1 MGVNSSSISELS
13 TNESLKILA
22 GTKVITEDDPFWNK
36 LLSFKFLPPQTIADA
51 RLLEEATNSI
61 CKHLTNN
68 NPHTGNFCSLVKVFL
83 RRADEL
89 KTSTQCNDYLFTW
102 QTYNAL
108 FIIRSVCK
116 YMLENISEG
125 RIKQQFSVAVPKEGA
140 TRPNG
145 ESQCLL
151 EEFLNAVIK
160 ILIEVPVLD
169 FTYMLHL
176 EGITLLLVMLSL
188 QMFIP
193 RVSHESIIYQ
203 LLMTSSCS
211 KDAHIL
217 IKTLLDHFIEQK
229 LCPDSPFGTDQS
241 GGGFLSGVTS
251 AVASGLWTVMTL
263 GYGAPAAQEESK
275 PLLANQSLLLLLVLG
290 NHDAHHGVQ
299 NPYRHALCTFSNS
312 QDGGAANSLTG
323 HLPPFKLNFSNLY
336 EAFCRRFDSDQTTL
350 LFYLLLHRNSNFRQC
365 VLSKTNIDNLVLPL
379 LKILY
384 NAPES
389 NSHHIYMALIVLL
402 ILSEDDAFNKSIHE
416 VSVKTVPWYTERAIS
431 ETTLGGLIVLVV
443 IRTIQYNMTRM
454 RDKYLHTNCLAAL
467 ANMSSQFHSLHP
479 YVTQRIVSL
488 FELLSKKH
496 GKIIEQL
503 SNGSSTVA
511 TSHMDE
517 QDYMADLAVLEE
529 VLRMVLEIINSCL
542 TNTIHHN
549 PNLVYTLLYKKHL
562 FMSFKT
568 NSKFQDIIQNIDT
581 VLSYFSARLDQQSDG
596 KNMSVDEV
604 LDIIR
609 QGMMLW
615 NKESLRK
622 FPDLKFKYVE
632 EEEPEEF
639 FLPYVWSLVYHSSNL
654 YWDADRIELFNLNSQ

>member
-1 MGVNSSSISELS
+1 MGVNSSSIGELS
-13 TNESLKILA
+13 SNESLKTLA
-22 GTKVITEDDPFWNK
+22 GSKIITEDDPFWNQ
-36 LLSFKFLPPQTIADA
+36 LLSFKFLPPQTCSDA
-51 RLLEEATNSI
+51 RLLEEATSSI
-61 CKHLTNN
+61 CKQLVNN
-68 NPHTGNFCSLVKVFL
+68 NLQTGNFCALVKVFL
-83 RRADEL
+83 RRANEL
-89 KTSTQCNDYLFTW
+89 KTSTQCNDFLFTW

-108 FIIRSVCK
+108 FIIRCVCK

-125 RIKQQFSVAVPKEGA
+125 RIKQQFSVVQQEGA
-140 TRPNG
+140 ARPDGKSNYV
-145 ESQCLL
+145 L
-151 EEFLNAVIK
+151 EDFLNAVVK

-176 EGITLLLVMLSL
+176 EGVTLLLIMLSV

-193 RVSHESIIYQ
+193 RVSHESIIFQ
-203 LLMTSSCS
+203 LLMSSSCS
-211 KDAHIL
+211 KDAHVL

-229 LCPDSPFGTDQS
+229 LCPEAPFGSGQS
-241 GGGFLSGVTS
+241 GGSFLYGVTS
-251 AVASGLWTVMTL
+251 AVATGLWTVMTL
-263 GYGAPAAQEESK
+263 GYGAPAVQEESK

-290 NHDAHHGVQ
+290 NHDVHRGAQ
-299 NPYRHALCTFSNS
+299 NPYRQALCTFSNS
-312 QDGGAANSLTG
+312 QDGGSANSLTG
-323 HLPPFKLNFSNLY
+323 QLPPFKLNFSNLY
-336 EAFCRRFDSDQTTL
+336 EAFCHHFESDQTTL
-350 LFYLLLHRNSNFRQC
+350 LFYLLLHRNTNFRQC

-384 NAPES
+384 NAPDS

-416 VSVKTVPWYTERAIS
+416 VSVKTVTWYTERSIS
-431 ETTLGGLIVLVV
+431 EMTLGGLIVLVV

-488 FELLSKKH
+488 FELLSRKH

-503 SNGSSTVA
+503 SHGSSTVA
-511 TSHMDE
+511 NSHMDE

-562 FMSFKT
+562 FISFKS

-581 VLSYFSARLDQQSDG
+581 VLSYFSARLDQHSEG
-596 KNMSVDEV
+596 KNLSVEEV
-604 LDIIR
+604 LEIIR